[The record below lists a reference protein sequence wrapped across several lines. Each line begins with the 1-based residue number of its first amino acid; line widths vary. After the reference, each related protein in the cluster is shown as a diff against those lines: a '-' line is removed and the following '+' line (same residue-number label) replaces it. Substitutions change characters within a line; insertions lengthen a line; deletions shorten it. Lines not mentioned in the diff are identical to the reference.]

1 MNVTFEEN
9 GASLDATERSCRF
22 MWILAV
28 SFDLLHVW
36 RWSCTIIF
44 QHADDGFLLLYQVTS
59 SAQWLWDWSQRWL
72 IPNVR
77 EGLEAAQSV
86 MGYVEMLAFFH
97 NKSTTDIALKK
108 HLGRRVHIAVGVTQF
123 QSHPL
128 VINELNVITTLGR
141 RWMEHAGYV
150 GEHQDM
156 SGDDS
161 SRWFDWLYMAPI
173 IEMHKARNTTKRH
186 TCPPMIWLYKVQCTV
201 PDLFKLYLHT
211 DLYVYNF
218 TCVYHGK

>member
-1 MNVTFEEN
+1 MCFNWAWAYCFSGRTRSPNWRSMNVTFEEN
-9 GASLDATERSCRF
+9 GASLNATERSCRF

-36 RWSCTIIF
+36 RWSCTIIL
-44 QHADDGFLLLYQVTS
+44 QHADDGFSLLYQVTS

-77 EGLEAAQSV
+77 EGLGAAQSV

-128 VINELNVITTLGR
+128 VINEMSSPHWAGDEWSTLATLASTKTCLE
-141 RWMEHAGYV
+141 MIHLDDLIGYT
-150 GEHQDM
+150 
-156 SGDDS
+156 
-161 SRWFDWLYMAPI
+161 WL
-173 IEMHKARNTTKRH
+173 
-186 TCPPMIWLYKVQCTV
+186 L
-201 PDLFKLYLHT
+201 
-211 DLYVYNF
+211 
-218 TCVYHGK
+218 